1 MFLGVNMKRS
11 LKDINTTYLDFIK
24 RCQRH
29 KNI

>member
-1 MFLGVNMKRS
+1 MFLGVNMKRN
-11 LKDINTTYLDFIK
+11 LNDISTTYLDFIE

>member
-11 LKDINTTYLDFIK
+11 LDYINTTYLDFK

>member
-1 MFLGVNMKRS
+1 MKRS
-11 LKDINTTYLDFIK
+11 LNDINTTYLDFK